1 MKKIL
6 ILFIAGLLLTSCCY
20 VPSQTEGR
28 NIANAKCYVPSHTEG
43 TNITPVKESV
53 AIMPPSNTGPKD
65 IKFTEFTH
73 NGHKW
78 YLVRI
83 FYDVQTVI
91 HSPDCPCNNK

>member
-1 MKKIL
+1 MKKFFVF
-6 ILFIAGLLLTSCCY
+6 FIAGLLLSACCY
-20 VPSQTEGR
+20 VPSQKE
-28 NIANAKCYVPSHTEG
+28 VPY
-43 TNITPVKESV
+43 ITPIKESV
-53 AIMPPSNTGPKD
+53 VILPPTNTGPKD

>member
-6 ILFIAGLLLTSCCY
+6 ILLIAGLLLTACCS
-20 VPSQTEGR
+20 VPSQTEGTY
-28 NIANAKCYVPSHTEG
+28 ILPA
-43 TNITPVKESV
+43 KESV
-53 AIMPPSNTGPKD
+53 VIMPPTNTGPKD

-73 NGHKW
+73 NNHKW

-83 FYDVQTVI
+83 FFDVQTVV

>member
-6 ILFIAGLLLTSCCY
+6 ILFIAGLLLTSC
-20 VPSQTEGR
+20 
-28 NIANAKCYVPSHTEG
+28 CYVPSHTEG

>member
-1 MKKIL
+1 MKKFFVF
-6 ILFIAGLLLTSCCY
+6 FIAGLLLTSCCY
-20 VPSQTEGR
+20 VPSQTER
-28 NIANAKCYVPSHTEG
+28 INITPVNCYVPSQTEG

-53 AIMPPSNTGPKD
+53 VIMPPSNTGPKD